1 MLNRDFDPLIK
12 ALRKLFYILA
22 LLKLVRLVL
31 VSGTGKVNISKF
43 QDLGFLIKNFNY
55 KHYVDSKF
63 KPKNI

>member
-43 QDLGFLIKNFNY
+43 
-55 KHYVDSKF
+55 
-63 KPKNI
+63 